1 MLETWEQSNLR
12 FDLGRQNFVLPLRT
26 SNHGRRVKR
35 PTSMDVQNKSIEQT
49 EKNLYERG

>member
-1 MLETWEQSNLR
+1 MPETWEQSDLL

-35 PTSMDVQNKSIEQT
+35 PTSIDVQK
-49 EKNLYERG
+49 RA